1 MREAALQVIRTLH
14 EARQVALFAGG
25 CVRDMCLGRQ
35 PKDYDVATDATP
47 ERIIALFRRTR
58 KVGMK
63 FGVVLVG
70 AGRHWIEVATFRTD
84 GPYSDGRRPVE
95 VHFTD
100 ARQDAL
106 RRDFTIN
113 GMFYDPARDEVI
125 DHVGGRAD
133 LEAGLIRAIGDPDR
147 RFGEDHLRLL
157 RAVRFAARFAFDI
170 EADTASAIRRR
181 AGDLRRISAERIR
194 MELEMILSHEG
205 RASAFRMLRDLGLLP
220 NLWPDAAE
228 LEPHGQ
234 AIEATLERLTE
245 ACSFE
250 AGFAAMLHPLPVD
263 RVKAVCRAL
272 TCSNRSAQTVAW
284 LLDHS
289 EDVDQSD
296 ELSLADLKLLMA
308 NAGFGE
314 LVALWRAR
322 LAARGLSQEG
332 LGRLER
338 RAEDIRP
345 EEIAPPPLLTGH
357 DLAELGVPEGP
368 KYKRILDAV
377 YYQQLNGDIRDAE
390 SGRALAARLARES

>member
-1 MREAALQVIRTLH
+1 MRDAAMQVVRTLH
-14 EARQVALFAGG
+14 EAGQVALFAGG
-25 CVRDMCLGRQ
+25 CVRDMCLKRP

-47 ERIIALFRRTR
+47 ERIIALFSRTR
-58 KVGMK
+58 RVGMQ

-70 AGRHWIEVATFRTD
+70 VGRHWIEVATFRSD
-84 GPYSDGRRPVE
+84 GVYADGRRPVE

-113 GMFYDPARDEVI
+113 GMFYDPARDEII

-157 RAVRFAARFAFDI
+157 RAVRFAARLAFDI

-194 MELEMILSHEG
+194 MELEMILSHQG
-205 RASAFRMLRDLGLLP
+205 RASALRMLRELELLP
-220 NLWPDAAE
+220 NLWPDAGE
-228 LEPHGQ
+228 LKPHGE

-245 ACSFE
+245 GCSFE
-250 AGFAAMLHPLPVD
+250 AGFAAMLHPLSVD
-263 RVKAVCRAL
+263 RVKAACRAL
-272 TCSNRSAQTVAW
+272 TCSNRSTQTVAW
-284 LLDHS
+284 LLDHL
-289 EDVDQSD
+289 EKLNRSD

-314 LVALWRAR
+314 LMILRRAR
-322 LAARGLSQEG
+322 LGALGLSQEG
-332 LGRLER
+332 LDRLEA
-338 RAEDIRP
+338 RAEGIPR
-345 EEIAPPPLLTGH
+345 EEIAPPPLITGH
-357 DLAELGVPEGP
+357 DLAELGLSEGP
-368 KYKRILDAV
+368 QYKRILDTV
-377 YYQQLNGDIRDAE
+377 YYQQLNGDIRDAK
-390 SGRALAARLARES
+390 SGRALAARLARDS